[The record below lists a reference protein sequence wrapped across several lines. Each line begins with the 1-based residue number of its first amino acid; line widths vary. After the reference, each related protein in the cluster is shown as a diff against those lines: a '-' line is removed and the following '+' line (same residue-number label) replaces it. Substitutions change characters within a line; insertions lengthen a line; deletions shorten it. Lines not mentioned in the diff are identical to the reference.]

1 MAQDLN
7 TVTLIGNVTRDFEL
21 RKTQNGVSNCA
32 FTVAVNRPRAQDG
45 TQNAD
50 YPNIVAWRK
59 TAEICAQ
66 YLHKGS
72 KVAIKGRLQTRNYEK
87 DGHKVYVTEVV
98 AEEVQFLTPRGQS
111 EPEAPSQA
119 PAADGPN
126 DFTEV
131 QDDELPF

>member
-1 MAQDLN
+1 MAQDIN
-7 TVTLIGNVTRDFEL
+7 KVILIGNVTRDFEL
-21 RKTQNGVSNCA
+21 RKTQSGISNVT
-32 FTVAVNRPRAQDG
+32 FSIAVNRPRAQDG

-50 YPNIVAWRK
+50 YPQIVAWRK

-72 KVAIKGRLQTRNYEK
+72 KIAVEGRIQTRSYDK

-98 AEEVQFLTPRGQS
+98 ADTVQFLTPKGQ
-111 EPEAPSQA
+111 QDV
-119 PAADGPN
+119 PAAPEPTASSD

-131 QDDELPF
+131 DDDNLPF